1 MSVRADGRASRSGRA
16 NSLATAALVC
26 GIIQFFVPPA
36 CFAAI
41 ILGHVAH
48 RQIRRTGERGYGM
61 ATAGLILGYFS
72 VGLALLVAVMALVMN
87 ASVPATL
94 H

>member
-1 MSVRADGRASRSGRA
+1 MSVRAAGRASRSGRT

-26 GIIQFFVPPA
+26 GIAEFLVPPA

-48 RQIRRTGERGYGM
+48 RQIRRTGEAGYGM
-61 ATAGLILGYFS
+61 ATAGLILGYLS
-72 VGLALLVAVMALVMN
+72 IALALLVAVVGLVVS
-87 ASVPATL
+87 ASGPVHP
-94 H
+94 